1 MADIPT
7 SPGKS
12 RDAPNAGTGSL
23 SAMKATGEPNTTRR
37 QCAQDLLERTE
48 TTLAAIY
55 CREVRATDE
64 DTWTLQGFRL
74 ALQWVLS
81 YAA

>member
-1 MADIPT
+1 MNDMLTNPDEHRA
-7 SPGKS
+7 
-12 RDAPNAGTGSL
+12 ALNASTGLL
-23 SAMKATGEPNTTRR
+23 SAMKTTAQPNTTMR

-55 CREVRATDE
+55 CHEVRATEE